1 MGNVSF
7 GQIEQRVDD
16 HENEHMPEAVF
27 RGCPKASGGGI
38 PQAFEAEVGGRV
50 RCTFR
55 KRMIHQSA
63 YLNIAV
69 LSRKGI
75 DNNQRT

>member
-50 RCTFR
+50 RCTC
-55 KRMIHQSA
+55 
-63 YLNIAV
+63 
-69 LSRKGI
+69 
-75 DNNQRT
+75 